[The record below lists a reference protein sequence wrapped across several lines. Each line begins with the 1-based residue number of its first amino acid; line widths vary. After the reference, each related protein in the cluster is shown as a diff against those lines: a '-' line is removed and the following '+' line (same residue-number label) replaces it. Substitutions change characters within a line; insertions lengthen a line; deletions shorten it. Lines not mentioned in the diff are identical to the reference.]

1 MDFETLI
8 HAEQPGIT
16 RRLARS
22 LGGDLSAAEDICQE
36 VLFRAWRKLPRDAEP
51 AAQRAGLRRAASNAA
66 IDELR
71 RRDRQ
76 STLNLDQTDDL
87 SDVQST
93 EPDAAREALAT
104 LNPHERLLILLRF

>member
-22 LGGDLSAAEDICQE
+22 LGGDFSAAEDICQE

-51 AAQRAGLRRAASNAA
+51 AAQRAWLRRAASNAA

-71 RRDRQ
+71 RRGRQ
-76 STLNLDQTDDL
+76 ATVNLDQTDEL
-87 SDVQST
+87 SDTQST
-93 EPDAAREALAT
+93 EPDAAPGGVGAR
-104 LNPHERLLILLRF
+104 